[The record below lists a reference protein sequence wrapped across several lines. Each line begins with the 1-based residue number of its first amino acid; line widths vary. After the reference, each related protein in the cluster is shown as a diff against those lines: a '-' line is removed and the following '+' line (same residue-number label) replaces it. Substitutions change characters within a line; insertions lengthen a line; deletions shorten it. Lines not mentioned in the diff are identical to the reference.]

1 MHTPDLTDVNE
12 ARNEI
17 VRSSAAGAPFLIAF
31 GTTIFLTGLA
41 AFFLP
46 TRTAAL
52 ILLFQGNA
60 ALPLAFWLE
69 RRLGRGRMSPSN
81 PLKPLSI
88 QLAMSQI
95 AAFPV
100 IVLAFALAP
109 WSVGAAVGAV
119 AGGHFVPYAWL
130 QQTKIYIVTGTIIS
144 VGSLVITLSLQQSAL
159 PWTLLF
165 IAAIYWVSAGLLY
178 RHAVRFS
185 KTDMRSSYA
194 SAS

>member
-1 MHTPDLTDVNE
+1 MPAVTDVNE
-12 ARNEI
+12 ARDEI
-17 VRSSAAGAPFLIAF
+17 VRSSAAGAPFLFAF
-31 GTTIFLTGLA
+31 GATILLTGLA
-41 AFFLP
+41 AFLLP

-69 RRLGRGRMSPSN
+69 RRLGRGKMSPDN
-81 PLKPLSI
+81 PLKSLSI

-130 QQTKIYIVTGTIIS
+130 QRTKIYIVTGTIVS
-144 VGSLVITLSLQQSAL
+144 VGSLAITLALQQTAL

-178 RHAVRFS
+178 RHAARFTS
-185 KTDMRSSYA
+185 TTVVTTAHTAPA
-194 SAS
+194 S

>member
-1 MHTPDLTDVNE
+1 MHTPDLSDVNE
-12 ARNEI
+12 ARDEI
-17 VRSSAAGAPFLIAF
+17 VRTSAAGAPFLIAF
-31 GTTIFLTGLA
+31 GATIFLTGLA
-41 AFFLP
+41 AFYLP

-69 RRLGRGRMSPSN
+69 RRLGRGRMSPGN

-130 QQTKIYIVTGTIIS
+130 QQTKIYIVTGTIVS
-144 VGSLVITLSLQQSAL
+144 VGSLVITLVLQQSAL
-159 PWTLLF
+159 PWTVLF
-165 IAAIYWVSAGLLY
+165 IAVIYWVSAALLY
-178 RHAVRFS
+178 RHAVRF
-185 KTDMRSSYA
+185 TGRTM
-194 SAS
+194 